1 MMSNSRTYYSHEAE
15 TKAMRRMT
23 LWTVFLLALGL
34 GVGAVVALLYAP
46 TAGKK
51 MRRELAK
58 NIEEGINSGQEAL
71 EPTMKRLEKEMG
83 ELRHTVEDGIAKM
96 R

>member
-1 MMSNSRTYYSHEAE
+1 MSNSRIYYSHEAE

-23 LWTVFLLALGL
+23 MWTVLWMALGL
-34 GVGAVVALLYAP
+34 SVGAIVALLYAP
-46 TAGKK
+46 TAGDK
-51 MRRELAK
+51 MRHTLAK
-58 NIEEGINSGQEAL
+58 NIEEGISTGQEAL

-83 ELRHTVEDGIAKM
+83 ELRHTVEDGINKM